1 MIERL
6 TFYERNYGEESQSW
20 RHEDVTTAGG
30 GEASARNPFSRIVYF
45 ATAFLLCCV
54 ITGCREQ
61 ILHDLSEADANK
73 VISRLSSSGA
83 SAEKMLQSDGRWAIA
98 VSRDKVLSA
107 LSFLDSHRVLPTRDG
122 DPKPKSQ
129 GGLVPSREEQ
139 WFRYERSVAQSIE
152 DSLSTMQGV
161 LEARVHLHLP
171 ESDPLFGAR
180 RDDRGSGSVLMVV
193 DSRFEAKDEELASLV
208 AGAAGIT
215 ATNVRV
221 LRSIAPTAHGEKTPQ
236 VTALVPRDV
245 SPVAAEE
252 TPRVASRELS
262 APADSTTMSHIEVGL
277 ASVAGI
283 GVFALG
289 AFVARRRK
297 PRVTFTLPTTDDSEE

>member
-1 MIERL
+1 
-6 TFYERNYGEESQSW
+6 
-20 RHEDVTTAGG
+20 V
-30 GEASARNPFSRIVYF
+30 V
-45 ATAFLLCCV
+45 
-54 ITGCREQ
+54 TGCREQ

-83 SAEKMLQSDGRWAIA
+83 SAEKVLQSDGRWAIS

-107 LSFLDSHRVLPTRDG
+107 LSFLDSHRVLPTREG
-122 DPKPKSQ
+122 EPKPKSS

-171 ESDPLFGAR
+171 ESDPLFGTR

-193 DSRFEAKDEELASLV
+193 DSRFMAKDEELASLV

-215 ATNVRV
+215 ASNVRV
-221 LRSIAPTAHGEKTPQ
+221 LRSVAPMAYGEKTTQVSALAPQ
-236 VTALVPRDV
+236 ESSA
-245 SPVAAEE
+245 VAATAE
-252 TPRVASRELS
+252 TPTVASREVG
-262 APADSTTMSHIEVGL
+262 APADPVTMSHVEVGL

-297 PRVTFTLPTTDDSEE
+297 PRVTFTLPINDDGEE

>member
-1 MIERL
+1 M
-6 TFYERNYGEESQSW
+6 GGS
-20 RHEDVTTAGG
+20 TAPV
-30 GEASARNPFSRIVYF
+30 RKLLSRVVRQTI
-45 ATAFLLCCV
+45 TLLACCV
-54 ITGCREQ
+54 VTGCQEQ

-83 SAEKMLQSDGRWAIA
+83 SAEKVLQSDGRWAIS
-98 VSRDKVLSA
+98 VSRDKVLPA

-129 GGLVPSREEQ
+129 GGLVSSREEQ

-171 ESDPLFGAR
+171 ESDPLFGTR
-180 RDDRGSGSVLMVV
+180 RDDRGSGSLLMVV
-193 DSRFEAKDEELASLV
+193 DSRFVAKDEELASLV

-221 LRSIAPTAHGEKTPQ
+221 LRSVAPTAHGERPKQ
-236 VTALVPRDV
+236 VTALAPQEV
-245 SPVAAEE
+245 SPVAATHEE
-252 TPRVASRELS
+252 PRVASGEVS
-262 APADSTTMSHIEVGL
+262 APTDSVTMSHVEVGL

-297 PRVTFTLPTTDDSEE
+297 PRVTFTLPINDDGEE

>member
-1 MIERL
+1 M
-6 TFYERNYGEESQSW
+6 
-20 RHEDVTTAGG
+20 V
-30 GEASARNPFSRIVYF
+30 
-45 ATAFLLCCV
+45 
-54 ITGCREQ
+54 TGCHEQ
-61 ILHDLSEADANK
+61 ILHDLTEADANK

-83 SAEKMLQSDGRWAIA
+83 SAEKVLQSDGRWAIS
-98 VSRDKVLSA
+98 VSRDNVLSA
-107 LSFLDSHRVLPTRDG
+107 LSFLDTHRVLPTRDG

-193 DSRFEAKDEELASLV
+193 DSRFVAKDEELASLV

-215 ATNVRV
+215 AANVRV
-221 LRSIAPTAHGEKTPQ
+221 LRSIAPTAHGERSTEVAALAPQ
-236 VTALVPRDV
+236 GA
-245 SPVAAEE
+245 SPAAVAAE
-252 TPRVASRELS
+252 TSRVVSREVS
-262 APADSTTMSHIEVGL
+262 APAVSATMSHVEVGI

-297 PRVTFTLPTTDDSEE
+297 PRVTFTLPTNDDVEE